1 LVVLQVAVQVED
13 RREVKVEGLLVAG
26 LGAVLLGDREEAMV
40 EDPLVVALEVV
51 RLVGTL
57 DKEGLVEEALVGFLL
72 SPSTPTSI
80 LTSI

>member
-1 LVVLQVAVQVED
+1 
-13 RREVKVEGLLVAG
+13 VKVEGLLVAG

-57 DKEGLVEEALVGFLL
+57 GKEGLVEEALVGFLL

>member
-1 LVVLQVAVQVED
+1 
-13 RREVKVEGLLVAG
+13 
-26 LGAVLLGDREEAMV
+26 
-40 EDPLVVALEVV
+40 VALEVV